1 MWRLMD
7 KENEEKKELSWHII
21 ACSDLGL
28 GPEWLYQTTYVTK
41 YIKELYFLCSRSYK
55 SLE

>member
-7 KENEEKKELSWHII
+7 KENEGKKELSWHII